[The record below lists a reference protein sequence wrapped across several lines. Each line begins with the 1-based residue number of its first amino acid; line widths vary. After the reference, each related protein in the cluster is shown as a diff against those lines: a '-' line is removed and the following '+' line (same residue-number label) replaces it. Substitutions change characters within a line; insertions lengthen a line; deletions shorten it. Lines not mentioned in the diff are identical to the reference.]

1 MTSRPGRKTQD
12 KAALRALFVKFA
24 ESRDPAIREELVLSH
39 SSLAAYL
46 ARKFANRG
54 EPLEDLTQV
63 AHIGLL
69 KAVDRFDPARGIE
82 FSTYATVTIVGEV
95 KRHFRDKVWAGRIPR
110 RLRELN
116 NSLMKSVELLSQ
128 RLGRSPTIPE
138 IAEETGV
145 PFEEVVEALELG
157 RAYNPASLD
166 AELAEGA
173 EDHGTSLMDYL
184 GGEDPELVRLE
195 DRHTL
200 EDALQNLPERQ
211 HEILRLRY
219 YEAMSQADI
228 ARKLGISQ
236 MHVSRIQ
243 RDALKRLRELIEGR
257 SKADR

>member
-1 MTSRPGRKTQD
+1 MTSKPGRKVQD
-12 KAALRALFVKFA
+12 KAALRELFVRFA
-24 ESRDPAIREELVLSH
+24 ESRDPAVREELILSY

-69 KAVDRFDPARGIE
+69 KAVDRFDPTRGIE
-82 FSTYATVTIVGEV
+82 FTTYATVTIVGEV
-95 KRHFRDKVWAGRIPR
+95 KRHFRDKFWTVRVPR

-116 NSLMKSVELLSQ
+116 NSLMKSVESLSQ

-138 IAEETGV
+138 IADDTGV
-145 PFEEVVEALELG
+145 PFEEVVEAFELG

-166 AELAEGA
+166 AELAEGD
-173 EDHGTSLMDYL
+173 EDRGTSLIDYL
-184 GGEDPELVRLE
+184 GEDDPELMRLE

-200 EDALQNLPERQ
+200 EDAVRSLPERQ
-211 HEILRLRY
+211 YEIVRLRY
-219 YEAMSQADI
+219 YEGMSQADI

-243 RDALKRLRELIEGR
+243 RDALKRLRELIEG
-257 SKADR
+257 

>member
-1 MTSRPGRKTQD
+1 MTSRSGRKAQD

-24 ESRDPAIREELVLSH
+24 ETRDAAIREELILSY

-69 KAVDRFDPARGIE
+69 KAVDRFDPGRGIE
-82 FSTYATVTIVGEV
+82 FTTYATVTIVGEV
-95 KRHFRDKVWAGRIPR
+95 KRHFRDKFWTVRVPR

-116 NSLMKSVELLSQ
+116 NSLMKSVESLSQ

-138 IAEETGV
+138 IANETGV
-145 PFEEVVEALELG
+145 PFEDVVEAFELG

-166 AELAEGA
+166 AELAEGD

-184 GGEDPELVRLE
+184 GEEDPELTRLE

-200 EDALQNLPERQ
+200 EDALRSLPDRQ

-219 YEAMSQADI
+219 YEGMSQADI

-243 RDALKRLRELIEGR
+243 RDALRRLRDLIEG
-257 SKADR
+257 

>member
-95 KRHFRDKVWAGRIPR
+95 KRHFRDKFWTVRVPR

-166 AELAEGA
+166 AELAEGD

-243 RDALKRLRELIEGR
+243 RDALKRLRELIEG
-257 SKADR
+257 

>member
-1 MTSRPGRKTQD
+1 MTSRPARKAQD
-12 KAALRALFVKFA
+12 KAALRALFVRFA
-24 ESRDPAIREELVLSH
+24 ETRDPAIREELILSY

-54 EPLEDLTQV
+54 EPIEDLTQV

-82 FSTYATVTIVGEV
+82 FTTYATVTIVGEV
-95 KRHFRDKVWAGRIPR
+95 KRHFRDKFWTVRVPR

-116 NSLMKSVELLSQ
+116 NSLMKSVESLSQ

-138 IAEETGV
+138 IAGETGV
-145 PFEEVVEALELG
+145 PFEEVVEAFELG

-166 AELAEGA
+166 AELAEGD

-184 GGEDPELVRLE
+184 GEEDQELIRLE

-200 EDALQNLPERQ
+200 DDALRSLPERQ

-219 YEAMSQADI
+219 YEGMSQADI

-243 RDALKRLRELIEGR
+243 REALERLRELIEG
-257 SKADR
+257 

>member
-95 KRHFRDKVWAGRIPR
+95 KRHFRDKFWTVRVPR

-116 NSLMKSVELLSQ
+116 SSLMKSVELLSQ

-166 AELAEGA
+166 AELAEGD

-219 YEAMSQADI
+219 YEAMSQVDI

-243 RDALKRLRELIEGR
+243 RDALKRLRELIEG
-257 SKADR
+257 

>member
-1 MTSRPGRKTQD
+1 MTSKPARKAQD
-12 KAALRALFVKFA
+12 KAALRELFVKFA
-24 ESRDPAIREELVLSH
+24 ETHDPAIREELILSY

-54 EPLEDLTQV
+54 EPIEDLTQV

-69 KAVDRFDPARGIE
+69 KAVDRFDPTRGIE
-82 FSTYATVTIVGEV
+82 FTTYATVTIVGEV
-95 KRHFRDKVWAGRIPR
+95 KRHFRDKFWTVRVPR

-116 NSLMKSVELLSQ
+116 NSLMKSVESLSQ

-145 PFEEVVEALELG
+145 PFEEVVEAFELG

-166 AELAEGA
+166 AELAEGD

-184 GGEDPELVRLE
+184 GEDDQELIRLE

-200 EDALQNLPERQ
+200 EDALRSLPERQ

-219 YEAMSQADI
+219 YEGMSQADI
-228 ARKLGISQ
+228 ARRLGISQ

-243 RDALKRLRELIEGR
+243 REALKRLRELIEG
-257 SKADR
+257 

>member
-1 MTSRPGRKTQD
+1 MTSKPVRKAQD
-12 KAALRALFVKFA
+12 KAALRELFVRFA
-24 ESRDPAIREELVLSH
+24 ESRDPAVREELILSY

-82 FSTYATVTIVGEV
+82 FTTYATVTIVGEV
-95 KRHFRDKVWAGRIPR
+95 KRHFRDKFWTVRVPR

-116 NSLMKSVELLSQ
+116 NSLMKSVESLSQ

-138 IAEETGV
+138 IADETGV
-145 PFEEVVEALELG
+145 PFEEVVEAFELG

-166 AELAEGA
+166 AELAEGD

-184 GGEDPELVRLE
+184 GEEDPQLLQLE

-200 EDALQNLPERQ
+200 EGALRGLPERQ
-211 HEILRLRY
+211 YEVVRLRY
-219 YEAMSQADI
+219 YEGMSQADI

-243 RDALKRLRELIEGR
+243 RDALKRLRELIEG
-257 SKADR
+257 

>member
-1 MTSRPGRKTQD
+1 MTSKPARKAQD
-12 KAALRALFVKFA
+12 KAALRELFVKFA
-24 ESRDPAIREELVLSH
+24 ETRDPAVREELILSY

-54 EPLEDLTQV
+54 EPIDDLTQV

-69 KAVDRFDPARGIE
+69 KAVDRFDPMRGIE
-82 FSTYATVTIVGEV
+82 FTTYATVTIVGEV
-95 KRHFRDKVWAGRIPR
+95 KRHFRDKFWTVRVPR

-116 NSLMKSVELLSQ
+116 NSLMKSVESLSQ

-138 IAEETGV
+138 IAEDTGV
-145 PFEEVVEALELG
+145 PFEEVVEAFELG

-166 AELAEGA
+166 AELAEGD

-184 GGEDPELVRLE
+184 GGEDQELIRLE

-200 EDALQNLPERQ
+200 EDALRSLSERQ

-219 YEAMSQADI
+219 YEGMSQADI

-243 RDALKRLRELIEGR
+243 REALKRLRELIEG
-257 SKADR
+257 

>member
-1 MTSRPGRKTQD
+1 MTSKPARKAQD
-12 KAALRALFVKFA
+12 KAALRELFVKFA
-24 ESRDPAIREELVLSH
+24 ETHDPAIREELILSY

-54 EPLEDLTQV
+54 EPIEDLTQV

-69 KAVDRFDPARGIE
+69 KAVDRFDPTRGIE
-82 FSTYATVTIVGEV
+82 FTTYATVTIVGEV
-95 KRHFRDKVWAGRIPR
+95 KRHFRDKFWTVRVPR

-116 NSLMKSVELLSQ
+116 NSLMKSVESLSQ

-145 PFEEVVEALELG
+145 PFEEVVEAFELG

-166 AELAEGA
+166 AELAEGD

-184 GGEDPELVRLE
+184 GEEDQELIRLE

-200 EDALQNLPERQ
+200 EDALRSLPERQ

-219 YEAMSQADI
+219 YEGMSQADI

-243 RDALKRLRELIEGR
+243 REALKRLRELIEG
-257 SKADR
+257 

>member
-1 MTSRPGRKTQD
+1 MTSKPARKAQD
-12 KAALRALFVKFA
+12 KAALRELFVKFA
-24 ESRDPAIREELVLSH
+24 ETRDPAVREELILSY

-54 EPLEDLTQV
+54 EPIEDLTQV

-69 KAVDRFDPARGIE
+69 KAVDRFDPTRGIE
-82 FSTYATVTIVGEV
+82 FTTYATVTIVGEV
-95 KRHFRDKVWAGRIPR
+95 KRHFRDKFWTVRVPR

-116 NSLMKSVELLSQ
+116 NSLMKSVESLSQ

-145 PFEEVVEALELG
+145 PFEEVVEAFELG

-166 AELAEGA
+166 AELAEGD

-184 GGEDPELVRLE
+184 GGEDQELIRLE

-200 EDALQNLPERQ
+200 EDALRSLPERQ

-219 YEAMSQADI
+219 YEGMSQADI

-243 RDALKRLRELIEGR
+243 REALKRLRELIEG
-257 SKADR
+257 

>member
-1 MTSRPGRKTQD
+1 MTSKPARKAQD
-12 KAALRALFVKFA
+12 KAALRELFVKFA
-24 ESRDPAIREELVLSH
+24 ETRDPAVREELILSY

-54 EPLEDLTQV
+54 EPIEDLTQV

-69 KAVDRFDPARGIE
+69 KAVDRFDPTRGIQ
-82 FSTYATVTIVGEV
+82 FTTYATVTIVGEV
-95 KRHFRDKVWAGRIPR
+95 KRHFRDKFWTVRVPR

-116 NSLMKSVELLSQ
+116 NSLMKSVESLSQ

-145 PFEEVVEALELG
+145 PFEDVVEAFELG

-166 AELAEGA
+166 AELAEGD

-184 GGEDPELVRLE
+184 GGEDPELIRLE

-200 EDALQNLPERQ
+200 EDALRSLPERQ

-219 YEAMSQADI
+219 YEGMSQADI

-243 RDALKRLRELIEGR
+243 REALKRLRELIEG
-257 SKADR
+257 

>member
-95 KRHFRDKVWAGRIPR
+95 KRHFRDKFWTVRIPR

-166 AELAEGA
+166 AELAEGD

-243 RDALKRLRELIEGR
+243 RDALKRLRELIEG
-257 SKADR
+257 

>member
-1 MTSRPGRKTQD
+1 MTSQSSGKAQD
-12 KAALRALFVKFA
+12 KAALREMFVRFA
-24 ESRDPAIREELVLSH
+24 ESRDPAVREELILAYG
-39 SSLAAYL
+39 SLAAYL

-69 KAVDRFDPARGIE
+69 KAVDRFDPTRGIE
-82 FSTYATVTIVGEV
+82 FTTYATVTIVGEV
-95 KRHFRDKVWAGRIPR
+95 KRHFRDKFWTVRVPR

-116 NSLMKSVELLSQ
+116 NSLMKSVESLSQ

-138 IAEETGV
+138 IADETGV
-145 PFEEVVEALELG
+145 PFEEVVEAFELG

-166 AELAEGA
+166 AELAEGD
-173 EDHGTSLMDYL
+173 EDRGTSLIDYL
-184 GGEDPELVRLE
+184 GGDDPELIRLE

-200 EDALQNLPERQ
+200 EDALHSLPERQ
-211 HEILRLRY
+211 HEIVRLRY
-219 YEAMSQADI
+219 YEGMSQADI

-243 RDALKRLRELIEGR
+243 RDALKRLRELIDG
-257 SKADR
+257 

>member
-1 MTSRPGRKTQD
+1 MTSRSARKAQD
-12 KAALRALFVKFA
+12 KEALRAQFVRFA
-24 ESRDPAIREELVLSH
+24 ESRDPAIREELILSY

-69 KAVDRFDPARGIE
+69 KAVDRFDPSRGIE

-95 KRHFRDKVWAGRIPR
+95 KRHFRDKFWTVRVPR

-116 NSLMKSVELLSQ
+116 NSLMRSVESLSQ

-138 IAEETGV
+138 IADETGV
-145 PFEEVVEALELG
+145 PFEEVVEAFELG

-166 AELAEGA
+166 AELAEGD

-184 GGEDPELVRLE
+184 GQEDPELVRLE

-200 EDALQNLPERQ
+200 EDALRSLPERQ

-219 YEAMSQADI
+219 YEGMSQADI

-243 RDALKRLRELIEGR
+243 RDALRRLRELIEG
-257 SKADR
+257 

>member
-1 MTSRPGRKTQD
+1 MTSRPARKARD
-12 KAALRALFVKFA
+12 KAALRELFVRFA
-24 ESRDPAIREELVLSH
+24 ETRDPAIREELILSY

-54 EPLEDLTQV
+54 EPIEDLTQV

-82 FSTYATVTIVGEV
+82 FTTYATVTIVGEV
-95 KRHFRDKVWAGRIPR
+95 KRHFRDKFWTVRVPR

-116 NSLMKSVELLSQ
+116 NSLMKSVESLSQ

-138 IAEETGV
+138 IAGETGV
-145 PFEEVVEALELG
+145 PFEEVVEAFELG

-166 AELAEGA
+166 AELAEGD

-184 GGEDPELVRLE
+184 GEEDQELIRLE

-200 EDALQNLPERQ
+200 DDALRSLPERQ

-219 YEAMSQADI
+219 YEGMSQADI

-243 RDALKRLRELIEGR
+243 REALKRLRELIEG
-257 SKADR
+257 

>member
-1 MTSRPGRKTQD
+1 MTSKPARKAQD
-12 KAALRALFVKFA
+12 KAALRELFVKFA
-24 ESRDPAIREELVLSH
+24 ETRDPAVREELILSY

-54 EPLEDLTQV
+54 EPIEDLTQV

-69 KAVDRFDPARGIE
+69 KAVDRFDPMRGIE
-82 FSTYATVTIVGEV
+82 FTTYATVTIVGEV
-95 KRHFRDKVWAGRIPR
+95 KRHFRDKFWTVRVPR

-116 NSLMKSVELLSQ
+116 NSLMKSVESLSQ

-145 PFEEVVEALELG
+145 PFEEVVEAFELG

-166 AELAEGA
+166 AELAEGD

-184 GGEDPELVRLE
+184 GGEDQELIRLE

-200 EDALQNLPERQ
+200 EDALRSLPERQ

-219 YEAMSQADI
+219 YEGMSQADI

-243 RDALKRLRELIEGR
+243 REALKRLRELIEG
-257 SKADR
+257 